1 LAFVLER
8 GLDSR
13 QPAIKSPLQW
23 ISDPN
28 NMPDANVWA
37 ATAYNNDAPIDL
49 MEGLLTDK
57 AAVFS
62 SLLDDVEK
70 SGKFGPPPDTFG
82 ERLNE
87 LQPLLGN

>member
-1 LAFVLER
+1 
-8 GLDSR
+8 
-13 QPAIKSPLQW
+13 
-23 ISDPN
+23 
-28 NMPDANVWA
+28 
-37 ATAYNNDAPIDL
+37 

-70 SGKFGPPPDTFG
+70 SGKLGPPPDTFG

>member
-1 LAFVLER
+1 MSEQMQRWRAPER
-8 GLDSR
+8 AS
-13 QPAIKSPLQW
+13 
-23 ISDPN
+23 
-28 NMPDANVWA
+28 NVWA
-37 ATAYNNDAPIDL
+37 ATSYNNDAPIDL

-70 SGKFGPPPDTFG
+70 SGKLGPPPDTFG